1 MIWKTRKNKRNVVIK
16 NGQASADY
24 SRKKQQQPHF
34 HAFLLPLLVS
44 SEEKAWQVILFPG
57 TAWAICFSPMR
68 FCTTTPSYQ
77 ASNSPLLQQLLLQP
91 QVYTQQQLLLLQNS
105 PSLVADEILSHVR
118 CYGIS
123 ICAHPDSKN
132 RRGWRGFF

>member
-1 MIWKTRKNKRNVVIK
+1 MIK

-24 SRKKQQQPHF
+24 SRKKQQQQPHF

-77 ASNSPLLQQLLLQP
+77 ASNSPLQQQLLLQP

-105 PSLVADEILSHVR
+105 PSLVAGEILSLM
-118 CYGIS
+118 
-123 ICAHPDSKN
+123 
-132 RRGWRGFF
+132 